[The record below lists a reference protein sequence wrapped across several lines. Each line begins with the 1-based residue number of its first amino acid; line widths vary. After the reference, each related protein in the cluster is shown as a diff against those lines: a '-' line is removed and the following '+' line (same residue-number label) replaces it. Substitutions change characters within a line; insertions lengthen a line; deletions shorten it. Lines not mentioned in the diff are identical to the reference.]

1 MKCIGT
7 HYRGDLDVVAGTGT
21 STEPGIL
28 KVKAEFLAMEDEMFN
43 SLEDELKRDEQREST
58 PMPRWFLYLTVL
70 LASVI
75 LFAGLYVGIRF
86 LE

>member
-1 MKCIGT
+1 
-7 HYRGDLDVVAGTGT
+7 
-21 STEPGIL
+21 
-28 KVKAEFLAMEDEMFN
+28 MEDEMFN
-43 SLEDELKRDEQREST
+43 SLEDELKRDEHREST
-58 PMPRWFLYLTVL
+58 PMQRWFLYLTVL